1 MSKEKELISI
11 KKLIEEIDENLLSLL
26 NKRLEYSI
34 NISEIKG
41 EKEFV
46 YRPETEVKIFNK
58 LLSLNQG
65 PLKEKQVNSIFR
77 EIIATCRP
85 NQESTQ
91 VSFLGPEGTF
101 SEDHNIYELIHAWI
115 SISILLVCLIT

>member
-65 PLKEKQVNSIFR
+65 PLKEKQVNKWNS
-77 EIIATCRP
+77 
-85 NQESTQ
+85 
-91 VSFLGPEGTF
+91 
-101 SEDHNIYELIHAWI
+101 
-115 SISILLVCLIT
+115 